1 MSSSDPVP
9 DVEPDLSLEP
19 KEKKAPIASPNSF
32 FIYLAIMVGFLLYHR
47 IAWEAVQYLAGDK
60 IQGQLGTALFLVWLI
75 PIAGILGS
83 IVVPSMGTTTVW
95 ILGATI
101 ASSIPLAIAAG
112 WTLLFGIR
120 TSQPVSVA

>member
-9 DVEPDLSLEP
+9 DIEPDLSLEP

-32 FIYLAIMVGFLLYHR
+32 FIYLAIIAGFMLYHR
-47 IAWEAVQYLAGDK
+47 IAWEAVQYLIGDK
-60 IQGQLGTALFLVWLI
+60 IQGQVGTVLFLVWLI

-83 IVVPSMGTTTVW
+83 IVVPSLGTTTVW

-101 ASSIPLAIAAG
+101 ASSIPLALAAG
-112 WTLLFGIR
+112 RTLLFGIR
-120 TSQPVSVA
+120 TSPPVSVS